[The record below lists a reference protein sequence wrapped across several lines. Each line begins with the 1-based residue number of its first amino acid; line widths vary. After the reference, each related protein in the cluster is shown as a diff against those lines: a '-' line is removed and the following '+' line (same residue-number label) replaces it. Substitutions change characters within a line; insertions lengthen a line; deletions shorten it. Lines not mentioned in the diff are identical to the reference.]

1 MFKSYFITG
10 IRSLLSQKVYSF
22 IKIIGLSF
30 GLAASIMIY
39 LYVNEDLS
47 YDRIHEKYDRIVRIL
62 TIDSAEGVSSKHVGV
77 TQPRLAPAA
86 EEELPE
92 VIESVRFTGGGRYDL
107 SYQDNVLK
115 CEAAFRVDPSVFD
128 VFDFKIIEGPTKG
141 VLDNPGSIAITQAL
155 AKKIFGS
162 ENPIGKTVKLNKT
175 TELHVTAVLADLP
188 KNSHLQFDLLH
199 SLVPG
204 QNEDGLRQALETWQG
219 IFTFSYL
226 LLDKPVDAPDLNSK
240 LQAISKKNNAYEF
253 FTPVV
258 QPLKDIHLLSKEIL
272 FETNSNKSDIL
283 NVYVLSTI
291 SLLILI
297 LAVVNFMNLVTAKA
311 ASRAKEVGM
320 RKVIGAIRR
329 HLIGQHLIESIIVT
343 FIASIIALVLIF
355 AIVPTLNNIYQRFA
369 DVTILL
375 QPASILSILTLVLVV
390 GILAGLYPAFVLS
403 SFKPILVLKGS
414 FKNSARGVRLRKALV
429 VLQFTISIA
438 LMVGTG
444 IIYQQMK
451 FIYGTDLGYDR
462 EQIISIQQNGD
473 AVSRATT
480 LKTELLRNE
489 GIVSAGT
496 SSARI
501 GQQLGRTNIFPEGST
516 GETNIITSIM
526 SSDENFIPTM
536 NMKMVQGRNFSLD
549 YADSLSMIINEEMV
563 RLLKW
568 KDAIGKK
575 ISIQTGPN
583 PDTDRT
589 AYTIVGVVKDFHFAT
604 IRHKLE
610 PMFMLYSK
618 DNGALS
624 IKVKTENMEEILAFI
639 ESTWKKVNPGTTF
652 EYAFLDE
659 QFANLYRN
667 EQAFANMFSHFTI
680 LALTI
685 AGLGLFALSAFTAE
699 QRKKEIGIRKVLGAT
714 NATILYKLSF
724 EFIMLIVVSFALASV
739 VAYFVMEKWLQ
750 DFQYSIEIGFGI
762 FLLAGGSA
770 ILIALL
776 TVSFQAIR
784 AAMSNPADALR
795 SE

>member
-1 MFKSYFITG
+1 MLKSYFITG
-10 IRSLLSQKVYSF
+10 IRNLLSQKIYSF
-22 IKIIGLSF
+22 IKIIGLSL
-30 GLAASIMIY
+30 GLAASMMIY
-39 LYVNEDLS
+39 LYVQEDLS
-47 YDRIHEKYDRIVRIL
+47 YDTFHQHYSRIVRLL
-62 TIDSAEGVSSKHVGV
+62 TIDSAEGVSSKLVGV
-77 TQPRLAPAA
+77 TQPTLAPAA

-107 SYQDNVLK
+107 SYNDNILK

-128 VFDFKIIEGPTKG
+128 VFDFKVIDGPKEGI
-141 VLDNPGSIAITQAL
+141 LENPGSIAITESL
-155 AKKIFGS
+155 ATKIFGD
-162 ENPIGKTVKLNKT
+162 ENPIGKTIKLNRT
-175 TELHVTAVLADLP
+175 TDLNVTAVLADPP
-188 KNSHLQFDLLH
+188 KNSHLKFDLLH

-204 QNEDGLRQALETWQG
+204 KDEDGLRQALETWQG

-226 LLDKPVDAPDLNSK
+226 LLDRPIDADDLNAK
-240 LQAISKKNNAYEF
+240 LQAISKKNNAFEF

-258 QPLKDIHLLSKEIL
+258 QPLEDVHLRSKEIL
-272 FETNSNKSDIL
+272 FETNTNKSDIL

-291 SLLILI
+291 SGLILL
-297 LAVVNFMNLVTAKA
+297 LAVVNFMNLVTAKSA
-311 ASRAKEVGM
+311 GRAKEVGM
-320 RKVIGAIRR
+320 RKVIGAVRYQ
-329 HLIGQHLIESIIVT
+329 LIGQHLIESVIVT
-343 FIASIIALVLIF
+343 CIAAIIAILIVF
-355 AIVPTLNNIYQRFA
+355 ATVPLLNNTYQRFA
-369 DVTILL
+369 DVSLLMQPQNVLIILAL
-375 QPASILSILTLVLVV
+375 ILVV

-414 FKNSARGVRLRKALV
+414 FKNSSRGVQLRKSLV
-429 VLQFTISIA
+429 VVQFTISIA

-444 IIYQQMK
+444 IVFQQMN
-451 FIYGTDLGYDR
+451 FIYSTDLGYNR
-462 EQIISIQQNGD
+462 EQVISIQQNGD
-473 AVSRATT
+473 AISRSTT

-489 GIVSAGT
+489 NIISAGT
-496 SSARI
+496 SSSRI

-526 SSDENFIPTM
+526 SADENFLPTM
-536 NMKMVQGRNFSLD
+536 NMKMSKGRNFSLD
-549 YADSLSMIINEEMV
+549 YDDSLSMIINEEMV

-568 KDAIGKK
+568 DEAVGKK

-583 PDTDRT
+583 AATDRT
-589 AYTIVGVVKDFHFAT
+589 AYTIIGVVKDFHFAT

-624 IKVKTENMEEILAFI
+624 IKVKAENVDETISFVEQ
-639 ESTWKKVNPGTTF
+639 TWKKINPGTTF

-667 EQAFANMFSHFTI
+667 EQAFANMFTHFTI

-714 NATILYKLSF
+714 NATIFYKLSV
-724 EFIMLIVVSFALASV
+724 EFIVLILVSFVLAS
-739 VAYFVMEKWLQ
+739 AISYFVMEKWLQ
-750 DFQYSIEIGFGI
+750 DFQYSIKIGI
-762 FLLAGGSA
+762 EVFLLAGLAS
-770 ILIALL
+770 LFIALL
-776 TVSFQAIR
+776 TISFQSLK
-784 AAMSNPADALR
+784 AAFNNPADALR